1 MEVRIYLTNLAKYDE
16 GKLIGKWIDLPIDDD
31 ELQKELKAILGSDE
45 EYFITD
51 FEAPFGIEKYESPF
65 KLNEFVWQLEELDE
79 QDQEKMFYLLDT
91 IGYDRE
97 EALEHYEDVIF
108 YSGMTLEDVAEE
120 LIEDGVFGNLSDT
133 IKLSI
138 TRPTKVR
145 FVISKISRT
154 INSEGVKTWAFI
166 INRWWQHTPT
176 STAIPLNGSFATQG
190 RKGKSHC
197 LRT

>member
-1 MEVRIYLTNLAKYDE
+1 MEVRIYLTNLAKYNE

-51 FEAPFGIEKYESPF
+51 FEAPFGIEEYESPF

-97 EALEHYEDVIF
+97 EALEHYEDVVF

-133 IKLSI
+133 IKLYIDYEKLARDLSI
-138 TRPTKVR
+138 DGYYETD
-145 FVISKISRT
+145 
-154 INSEGVKTWAFI
+154 
-166 INRWWQHTPT
+166 
-176 STAIPLNGSFATQG
+176 
-190 RKGKSHC
+190 KGTFC
-197 LRT
+197 YQ